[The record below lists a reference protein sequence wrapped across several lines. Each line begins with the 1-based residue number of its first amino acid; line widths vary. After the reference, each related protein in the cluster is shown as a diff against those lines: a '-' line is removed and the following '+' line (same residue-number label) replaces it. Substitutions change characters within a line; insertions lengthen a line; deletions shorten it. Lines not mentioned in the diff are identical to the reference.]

1 MKRQA
6 VSLFLQ
12 VDNTSFS
19 KYYRIGVL
27 GQITS
32 GMAIVSSVTS
42 STSMTSST
50 SVTSMTSSTSILGN
64 SSKENKNF
72 TM

>member
-1 MKRQA
+1 MYAGWVMKRQA

-12 VDNTSFS
+12 VDKTSFS

-27 GQITS
+27 GQIIS
-32 GMAIVSSVTS
+32 GMAIVSSV
-42 STSMTSST
+42 
-50 SVTSMTSSTSILGN
+50 TSSTSILGN